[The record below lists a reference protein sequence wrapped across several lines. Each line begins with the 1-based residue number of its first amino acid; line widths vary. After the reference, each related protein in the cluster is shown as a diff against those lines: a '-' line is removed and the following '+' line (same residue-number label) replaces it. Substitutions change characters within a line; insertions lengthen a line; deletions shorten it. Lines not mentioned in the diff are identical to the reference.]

1 MYKMEIELGWDEKI
15 TIETDDFNKIAI
27 LQEFIE
33 LQEECAWGDEELS
46 YTDEDGVTWY
56 YDEETDVWYN
66 EEEEDEEEDEED
78 YE

>member
-33 LQEECAWGDEELS
+33 LQEDCAWGDDNS

-66 EEEEDEEEDEED
+66 EEEEEEEEED